1 MHAHAPFR
9 IYRKISAARG
19 TAPAARAPRA
29 PPEARQSKAVSG
41 SNMTAQ
47 QTPRAAISP
56 ALKQRASETRSAFA
70 NQDAAA
76 SKQAHHETIRDWE
89 EDGHGEGDAAV
100 EVYRRVDACSG
111 LCLAVLE
118 SAFGSSL
125 ERKAQAAIGLSPATA
140 HALREWT
147 TQTWYARH
155 YYRERQR
162 EEWELENYAQGER
175 AEMVGLWCYKGL
187 TKPDAER
194 CIDLLAS
201 YKKFFVDLMMTEEL
215 RMFAPPSDAGYRRIT
230 GALLVAAGC
239 VLPLLLGGV
248 LDSVYGSMLVG
259 ARASC
264 SHLVTCG
271 SATSALAFTGAW
283 RASTSRLPEQ
293 RHALEAAMLGAAC
306 YVVRGSSSRRAP
318 PFGA

>member
-1 MHAHAPFR
+1 MP
-9 IYRKISAARG
+9 G
-19 TAPAARAPRA
+19 PRE
-29 PPEARQSKAVSG
+29 PPQKPRQSQAALG

-47 QTPRAAISP
+47 QTPRPAISP

-76 SKQAHHETIRDWE
+76 SRQAHDETIRDWE

-100 EVYRRVDACSG
+100 EVYRRVDALQAG
-111 LCLAVLE
+111 LCLAILLE

-125 ERKAQAAIGLSPATA
+125 DRRKLVAIGLSLATA

-230 GALLVAAGC
+230 GALLVAMGC

-248 LDSVYGSMLVG
+248 LDHMYGSLNSFP
-259 ARASC
+259 RASC

-306 YVVRGSSSRRAP
+306 YVVPRLLL
-318 PFGA
+318 

>member
-1 MHAHAPFR
+1 
-9 IYRKISAARG
+9 
-19 TAPAARAPRA
+19 
-29 PPEARQSKAVSG
+29 
-41 SNMTAQ
+41 MTAQ
-47 QTPRAAISP
+47 QTPRPDPRSP

-76 SKQAHHETIRDWE
+76 SKQAHDETIRDWE

-100 EVYRRVDACSG
+100 EVYRRVDALQAG
-111 LCLAVLE
+111 LCLAILLE

-125 ERKAQAAIGLSPATA
+125 ERKKLVAIGLSLATA

-215 RMFAPPSDAGYRRIT
+215 RMFAPPSDGARRRIT
-230 GALLVAAGC
+230 GALLVAMGC

-293 RHALEAAMLGAAC
+293 RHALEAASLGAAC
-306 YVVRGSSSRRAP
+306 YVVPRLLL
-318 PFGA
+318 